1 MKRLKPMANTMFF
14 AGALSPFKQE
24 VWLRLT
30 PCERMRRSLR
40 MLRLVPNIKEVHDR
54 KLFPK
59 PEDM

>member
-1 MKRLKPMANTMFF
+1 MKRLQSMTDAATL

-24 VWLRLT
+24 VWIKLT

-40 MLRLVPNIKEVHDR
+40 MLRLIPNVKELHDR